1 MPHFWASA
9 PDQSAFIT
17 WLLPQHH
24 NISDFVV
31 EEKNTKQKKETV
43 IKVFLIKLTL
53 KQTCKEYG
61 DGDAVEF
68 SISQEKE

>member
-1 MPHFWASA
+1 
-9 PDQSAFIT
+9 
-17 WLLPQHH
+17 
-24 NISDFVV
+24 V